1 MAGTVI
7 TVSPRV
13 SLSDLERLA
22 RARLDRD
29 GVAVFAAVTADG
41 RQRHH
46 LLRLRA
52 RLVADPALEVYGGT
66 GRPDGTTGLTVFAAG
81 GPRPGWFGGAK
92 TGEVED
98 PDGDYWSG
106 TG

>member
-1 MAGTVI
+1 MPGTVI
-7 TVSPRV
+7 TISPRV
-13 SLSDLERLA
+13 PVAKLEQIA
-22 RARLDRD
+22 RGRVRRD

-41 RQRHH
+41 RQRSH

-66 GRPDGTTGLTVFAAG
+66 GRPDGITNLTVFAAG